1 MVNHVPRGNGGKSM
15 ARAVG
20 LKILQLS
27 ECRPL
32 HLQAH
37 YFCLKEVNA
46 ALNVLLPVHGD
57 VRENVG
63 YVQIHF

>member
-1 MVNHVPRGNGGKSM
+1 M

-46 ALNVLLPVHGD
+46 ALKVLLPVHGD